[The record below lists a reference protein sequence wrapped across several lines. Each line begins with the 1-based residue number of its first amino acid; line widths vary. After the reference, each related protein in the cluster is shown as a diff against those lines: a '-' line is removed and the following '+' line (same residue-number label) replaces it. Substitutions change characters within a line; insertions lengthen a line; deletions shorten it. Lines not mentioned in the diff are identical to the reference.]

1 MCLAVPG
8 RILDKR
14 ADDIA
19 TWLARVD
26 FDGVIKEV
34 SLAFVPEAE
43 VGDYVLIH
51 AGFAIAV
58 LGEEDAAA
66 TLAEFAALAASELK
80 LGA

>member
-1 MCLAVPG
+1 MCLAAPG

-14 ADDIA
+14 ADALA

-58 LGEEDAAA
+58 LSAEEAAA
-66 TLAEFAALAASELK
+66 TLAEFAALAASER
-80 LGA
+80 